1 MCQDCRDPA
10 RRTMM
15 CFTCPYVGCLRKGH
29 IARHFQD
36 NRTHRLSMLSSS
48 ATWLMV
54 GIDTENGNV
63 FCHECDD
70 YIYDPT
76 LEAIQRSKRI
86 ILGKRKRGRD
96 EGSTANGADT
106 PESSGSTSA
115 QSVALQNCKSTTP
128 VSTMS
133 NYSCGPTRYTKSRE
147 YMLHVL
153 DPSIVHSQP
162 HCAKPLPLGCSP
174 H

>member
-1 MCQDCRDPA
+1 
-10 RRTMM
+10 
-15 CFTCPYVGCLRKGH
+15 
-29 IARHFQD
+29 
-36 NRTHRLSMLSSS
+36 
-48 ATWLMV
+48 MV

-86 ILGKRKRGRD
+86 ILGKRKRERD

-115 QSVALQNCKSTTP
+115 QSVCLAELQK
-128 VSTMS
+128 
-133 NYSCGPTRYTKSRE
+133 Y
-147 YMLHVL
+147 H
-153 DPSIVHSQP
+153 PSINHV
-162 HCAKPLPLGCSP
+162 
-174 H
+174 